1 MIYELIGVIATLF
14 IVVAFSL
21 NGELKI
27 RLFDLVG
34 AILFVVYGVLIK
46 SFSTVLLNAI
56 LVAIQLYKIYNLRK
70 VNHED

>member
-46 SFSTVLLNAI
+46 SFSIVLLNAI
-56 LVAIQLYKIYNLRK
+56 LVAI
-70 VNHED
+70 